1 MKVASRDV
9 EAFLDGP
16 SPAISAVLFYGPDAG
31 LVRERADRL
40 VESVAGSRDDP
51 FRVGQLTLAALKE
64 EPSRLCDDVAALSFN
79 GGRRAV
85 RLRDAADAASP
96 AVELLLS
103 TVTNAGI
110 AVLEAGD
117 LGPRSSLRRAIE
129 SAGNGAAV
137 PCYRDE
143 GAELQ
148 RLIAATLR
156 AAGLQAGRDANAYLM
171 GALGGDRGLTRQ
183 ELEKLVSYKGAAK
196 GPELRTVSLDDVKN
210 CIGDVSAVSLDDLVF
225 AVADGDLALLESV
238 VDRVL
243 AEGIGPVQLL
253 RGLARHFQRL
263 QLVTAAGRD
272 LDGAMARLRPPVF
285 FQRVTQFKAQ
295 ARRWP
300 AAAIAEAQRRLVEAE
315 MGCKRTSWP
324 AETLAR
330 RTALEIARLPER
342 AKAAANS

>member
-1 MKVASRDV
+1 
-9 EAFLDGP
+9 
-16 SPAISAVLFYGPDAG
+16 
-31 LVRERADRL
+31 
-40 VESVAGSRDDP
+40 
-51 FRVGQLTLAALKE
+51 
-64 EPSRLCDDVAALSFN
+64 
-79 GGRRAV
+79 
-85 RLRDAADAASP
+85 
-96 AVELLLS
+96 
-103 TVTNAGI
+103 
-110 AVLEAGD
+110 
-117 LGPRSSLRRAIE
+117 
-129 SAGNGAAV
+129 
-137 PCYRDE
+137 
-143 GAELQ
+143 
-148 RLIAATLR
+148 
-156 AAGLQAGRDANAYLM
+156 
-171 GALGGDRGLTRQ
+171 
-183 ELEKLVSYKGAAK
+183 
-196 GPELRTVSLDDVKN
+196 LDDVKN